1 MKKIIF
7 IGLAFLFPLGL
18 LAQRAA
24 VVKVD
29 ASLVP
34 DAVKQQQATK
44 YPGVTVERW
53 DKKIVTSRKGVTVT
67 RFVAVFSLDN
77 QRVKARYA
85 PDGTPLTASLYLRPD
100 MLPQPVTDACKNK
113 YPGMTITAG
122 EKITVFKTGREVYR
136 IRLRKANAV
145 TIVCL
150 NPDGTDVETKMTQEE
165 LSESANEE

>member
-1 MKKIIF
+1 VH
-7 IGLAFLFPLGL
+7 
-18 LAQRAA
+18 A
-24 VVKVD
+24 VAKQVKV
-29 ASLVP
+29 SERHPYVP
-34 DAVKQQQATK
+34 VQ
-44 YPGVTVERW
+44 
-53 DKKIVTSRKGVTVT
+53 
-67 RFVAVFSLDN
+67 VAVFSLDN